1 MVGVLK
7 LQHRMARS
15 LYSVHHQ
22 PERIRE
28 KSKIIDDGKIV

>member
-7 LQHRMARS
+7 LQHTMARS
-15 LYSVHHQ
+15 LYNVHHQ

-28 KSKIIDDGKIV
+28 ESKIIDDGKLS